1 MWVWLKTAPKIKSPV
16 MKYHQKF
23 PHAFLQLHGQRESV
37 SHGEHAQ
44 GDPGVSVQLLVQLVD
59 GHGVEV
65 VGGGV

>member
-1 MWVWLKTAPKIKSPV
+1 
-16 MKYHQKF
+16 MKYQRF
-23 PHAFLQLHGQRESV
+23 PSAFLQSSHPSRLQLHGQREPV

>member
-1 MWVWLKTAPKIKSPV
+1 MLS
-16 MKYHQKF
+16 YSL
-23 PHAFLQLHGQRESV
+23 HALVALQLHGQRESV

>member
-1 MWVWLKTAPKIKSPV
+1 
-16 MKYHQKF
+16 MKYQRF
-23 PHAFLQLHGQRESV
+23 PNAFLQSSRLQLHGQRESV

>member
-1 MWVWLKTAPKIKSPV
+1 M
-16 MKYHQKF
+16 QKCQRF
-23 PHAFLQLHGQRESV
+23 PNAFLQSSQLHGQRESV